1 MLLLRLFS
9 PVLLLFCLLSGCQTS
24 SFYSLDDFAGLKK
37 IDVHVH
43 IRTERM
49 DFAEQAKRD
58 NFQLVNIVVDDQ
70 DDWNKL
76 RHRYGYALTQQQAH
90 PEMIKTITSFSVD
103 GFHEEGWQD
112 HVIAWLDSCFEEGS
126 LGVKVWKNIGM
137 VLKDTN
143 GVNVMVDDDRIDR
156 VFEHIVKQEKILVG
170 HLGEPLNCW
179 LPLEEMT
186 TNNNRNYF
194 KNHPEYHMY
203 LHPELPSYKDQ
214 MDARDRRLD
223 KHPEVIFMGAHMAS
237 IEWSVDTLGAWL
249 DRYPTATI
257 DLAARMSNVFYQAQH
272 DWEKVRAFF
281 IRYQDRILYGTDLA
295 DRGRSESEK
304 FATHT
309 HDTWIRDWTFLATD
323 LDMTSHLIEGGFQGI
338 QLPKEVINKI
348 YYTNALEMFGFT
360 P

>member
-1 MLLLRLFS
+1 MFHLR
-9 PVLLLFCLLSGCQTS
+9 PVLFLFLPISLLWGCKPS
-24 SFYSLDDFAGLKK
+24 SFYSLEDFASLQK

-49 DFAEQAKRD
+49 DFAEQAKQH
-58 NFQLVNIVVDDQ
+58 NFQLVNVVVDDQ

-76 RHRYGYALTQQQAH
+76 RRRYGYAFTQQTAH
-90 PEMIKTITSFSVD
+90 PNLIKTITSFSVD
-103 GFHEEGWQD
+103 GFHEAGWEDQ
-112 HVIAWLDSCFEEGS
+112 VIAWLDSCFEEGS

-143 GVNVMVDDDRIDR
+143 DANVMIDDPRIDR
-156 VFEHIVKQEKILVG
+156 VFRHIEQQQKILMG

-203 LHPELPSYKDQ
+203 LHPELPSYQDQ

-223 KHPEVIFMGAHMAS
+223 KHPNIIFLGAHMAS
-237 IEWSVDTLGAWL
+237 IEWNVDTLGAWL
-249 DRYPTATI
+249 DQYPEASI
-257 DLAARMSNVFYQAQH
+257 DLAARMSNVFYQTREDRAR
-272 DWEKVRAFF
+272 VRQFF
-281 IRYQDRILYGTDLA
+281 LRYQDRIQYGTDLA
-295 DRGRSESEK
+295 DRGRSDSEK

-309 HDTWIRDWTFLATD
+309 YDTWIRDWTFLATD
-323 LDMTSHLIEGGFQGI
+323 QMMDSHLIEGEFQGI
-338 QLPKEVINKI
+338 QLPKEVIDKI
-348 YYTNALEMFGFT
+348 YYHNAVQMFGF
-360 P
+360 